1 MKTSVILCTEQ
12 VWLFFNMSTFKL
24 EMNVDTKL
32 FYFKNLVERKKVT
45 IEYCP
50 TDEMMADFFTKP
62 LFGNKFGKEKKKI
75 MNNTSIQ

>member
-24 EMNVDTKL
+24 EMNGKTSFGKMTSHFDTKL
-32 FYFKNLVERKKVT
+32 FYFKNLVERKEVT

-50 TDEMMADFFTKP
+50 TDEMMADFF
-62 LFGNKFGKEKKKI
+62 
-75 MNNTSIQ
+75 IQ

>member
-62 LFGNKFGKEKKKI
+62 LFGSKFGKEKKKI
-75 MNNTSIQ
+75 MTNTSIQ